1 MKVKAAVKPILL
13 VILSLLI
20 FSGIALADQNCSL
33 IGELSEV
40 DVFHP
45 PADSSLVPLYN
56 EWHYFN
62 VIDEEQNLS
71 MICNFK
77 LNGAFNASE
86 VLLGYYIDNNA
97 DAFFGMY
104 PLNMAEYSSQ
114 TPDVRI
120 ANCTVTLTPRGYCV
134 HIESDDGSRV
144 FDALFKPEADP
155 APLFGSYGFS
165 PLYGGAINWLVASP
179 KMKVDGKLS
188 VGEDEYLLKN
198 VRGYHDHNWGYWYWG
213 DDTGW
218 DWGQVSQTKSS
229 LNGNDVGEYS
239 LSFGNITDADHTKST
254 NSVLSVW
261 KNREMIAGFTSDEI
275 EIDHPAPYIID
286 QAIPLPPEYKY
297 IIPAGSFPLP
307 MKTNI
312 SASSGSDCLDITF
325 DLKHSVPLPV
335 TVPVIDGSGNPV
347 TDADGNVM
355 VEYRIIWEMIG
366 TYQVE
371 GVIDGKPIS
380 YAADGFMEYVSGEPV
395 SPVPL
400 S

>member
-1 MKVKAAVKPILL
+1 
-13 VILSLLI
+13 
-20 FSGIALADQNCSL
+20 
-33 IGELSEV
+33 
-40 DVFHP
+40 
-45 PADSSLVPLYN
+45 
-56 EWHYFN
+56 
-62 VIDEEQNLS
+62 
-71 MICNFK
+71 
-77 LNGAFNASE
+77 
-86 VLLGYYIDNNA
+86 
-97 DAFFGMY
+97 
-104 PLNMAEYSSQ
+104 MAEYSSQ

-165 PLYGGAINWLVASP
+165 SLYGGAINWLVASP

-213 DDTGW
+213 DDIGW

-261 KNREMIAGFTSDEI
+261 KNREMIASFTSDEI
-275 EIDHPAPYIID
+275 EIDHPEPYIID

-297 IIPAGSFPLP
+297 IHW
-307 MKTNI
+307 
-312 SASSGSDCLDITF
+312 SSVKEFSCS
-325 DLKHSVPLPV
+325 KA
-335 TVPVIDGSGNPV
+335 IDF
-347 TDADGNVM
+347 A
-355 VEYRIIWEMIG
+355 
-366 TYQVE
+366 
-371 GVIDGKPIS
+371 
-380 YAADGFMEYVSGEPV
+380 
-395 SPVPL
+395 
-400 S
+400 